1 MILKE
6 AVPGTIRN
14 ALHFIS
20 FLRRFNEYL
29 KHRMRTKTVL
39 IESPAAFLRD
49 INNLMHID
57 RKPLRFLMITFFR
70 LISVFSQFIFFCL
83 FGILISSF
91 A

>member
-49 INNLMHID
+49 INDLMHID
-57 RKPLRFLMITFFR
+57 RRPLRFLIIIFIP
-70 LISVFSQFIFFCL
+70 LISIF
-83 FGILISSF
+83 G
-91 A
+91 